1 MNIDENRFNP
11 GVFRN
16 IVIDRN
22 GKMGRDVCEIMAAA
36 INAVNPYQCVKDAVG
51 LYGQRLMVGELEIDL
66 SRYERKFIIGFGKA
80 SVPMAKALIE
90 IIGQKFNDAFVLTKN
105 KKFQEEFDKFQ
116 SLKIFLGGHPLPT
129 RDSVNSTQKIL
140 SRLPGLTETDLVF
153 VLISGGGSALFTD
166 PMGGISLEDLQRMT
180 QILLECG
187 ADIHEINTLRKHLD
201 RVKGGHLVRRL
212 APARILSLI
221 LSDVIGDSLDMI
233 ASGPTVPDPTTFQD
247 AMTVIEKYDLSQQM
261 PISIIETI
269 EDGMGSRIEE
279 TLKPQSSDL
288 ASVSNFLIGSNI
300 KAAGAA
306 ANKAKELGYNT
317 QIISSQ
323 LTGDTESTANFL
335 GGIIMSVI
343 SHCVPLKR
351 PACLL
356 FGGETTVKMSGKGKG
371 GRNQDLVLRM
381 VKELADK
388 PGILFTSLATDG
400 EDGPTDAAGAS
411 ADNLVFKDSKKKLNQ
426 SIQEFIDNND
436 SYHFFSKIGGLIK
449 TGATGTNVN
458 DLIIILIK

>member
-1 MNIDENRFNP
+1 
-11 GVFRN
+11 
-16 IVIDRN
+16 
-22 GKMGRDVCEIMAAA
+22 
-36 INAVNPYQCVKDAVG
+36 
-51 LYGQRLMVGELEIDL
+51 
-66 SRYERKFIIGFGKA
+66 
-80 SVPMAKALIE
+80 
-90 IIGQKFNDAFVLTKN
+90 
-105 KKFQEEFDKFQ
+105 
-116 SLKIFLGGHPLPT
+116 
-129 RDSVNSTQKIL
+129 
-140 SRLPGLTETDLVF
+140 
-153 VLISGGGSALFTD
+153 
-166 PMGGISLEDLQRMT
+166 MT

-201 RVKGGHLVRRL
+201 RVKGGHLVKRL

-247 AMTVIEKYDLSQQM
+247 AMKVIEKYDLSQQM

-279 TLKPQSSDL
+279 TLKPQSSELD
-288 ASVSNFLIGSNI
+288 SVSNFLIGSNI
-300 KAAGAA
+300 KAAEAA
-306 ANKAKELGYNT
+306 AYKAKELGYNT
-317 QIISSQ
+317 QIISSH

-335 GGIIMSVI
+335 GGIIKSVI

-356 FGGETTVKMSGKGKG
+356 FGGETTVKISGKGKG

-411 ADNLVFKDSKKKLNQ
+411 ADNLVIKDSKEKLNQ

-458 DLIIILIK
+458 DLMIILIK